1 MAWDMDKRDLG
12 GAVPIPELKER
23 STRSKT
29 GYPIKLCSRGRDGG
43 GTVDGRGKGRG
54 LMAEPAKRRTMHEDP
69 REESVEEILAAARPL
84 PLGGEMIIE
93 DLTDEEE
100 QAFYDAI
107 DNL

>member
-1 MAWDMDKRDLG
+1 
-12 GAVPIPELKER
+12 
-23 STRSKT
+23 
-29 GYPIKLCSRGRDGG
+29 
-43 GTVDGRGKGRG
+43 
-54 LMAEPAKRRTMHEDP
+54 MHEDP